1 MELNKTLTY
10 IDNFMKILNFFIIMF
25 ISSIIASTTYF
36 ISKSQTAR
44 AFLESISKLPLKPS
58 KVIITSIVFYLAL
71 MFVMCVREIVDKRYS
86 NKININKLIIV
97 SCIVEVIICFVL
109 IININMSYSG
119 VILVVIVDSLRR
131 IKSNENKLI
140 FLSIM
145 FFMYIVADYD
155 IVSLKYNM
163 IPFDKYLS
171 YFNTNLQDYIMGVK
185 SMLTSINIIIF
196 IVYMVIL
203 MNKQTSENKK
213 IKILNEKLN
222 HTNEELIDANYKLRN
237 YAKTVEKMAE
247 TKERNR
253 LAREIHD
260 TIGHSLTGIIAGIDA
275 CYTII
280 DFSTEAAKNQLA
292 AVSEVARE
300 GIKDVRRSVRALRP
314 DVLENLKFE
323 DAILKMIDEISVA
336 SNVNIM
342 LKNFIGVLKF
352 QADEEEVIYRVIQE
366 GITNSIRHGAATKI
380 SITILRE
387 ENNLKLVLSDNGVGC
402 KEIKNGFG
410 LRHMRERVELLNGD
424 ISYNGE
430 DGFEIIA
437 VIPIRWG
444 DEL

>member
-171 YFNTNLQDYIMGVK
+171 YFNTNLQNYIMGVK

-196 IVYMVIL
+196 IVY
-203 MNKQTSENKK
+203 
-213 IKILNEKLN
+213 LNEKLN
-222 HTNEELIDANYKLRN
+222 HTNEELIDANYQLRN

-260 TIGHSLTGIIAGIDA
+260 TIGYSLTGIIAGIDA

-280 DFSTEAAKNQLA
+280 DFSTEAAKKQLA